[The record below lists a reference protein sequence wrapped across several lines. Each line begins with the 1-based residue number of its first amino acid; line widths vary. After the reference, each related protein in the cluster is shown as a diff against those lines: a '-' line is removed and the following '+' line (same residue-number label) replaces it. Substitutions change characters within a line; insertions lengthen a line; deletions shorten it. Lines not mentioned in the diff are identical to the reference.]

1 MGVHKGVSYGF
12 NQCQYKGN
20 QQGNLKNT
28 YWWYMKEKGMA
39 VGNMTQPLVGVGISK
54 KYTISSV
61 RCKISLQSV

>member
-39 VGNMTQPLVGVGISK
+39 VANMTQPLVGVGISK
-54 KYTISSV
+54 NI
-61 RCKISLQSV
+61 QSVQ